1 MSDSNP
7 NPKLVGAFVLG
18 GIVLLT
24 GASVL
29 LSSSDLFTPRR
40 IFVAY
45 FQQSVNGLNVGAP
58 IKFRGIPVGE
68 VLEIE
73 GLYDPDTGNMI
84 PRLILEFRPETMR
97 NAEVEE
103 GEYTL
108 LPALLEAGLRA
119 SLQSQSLLTG
129 QLYVG
134 LDFHPNTPAR
144 YLGEDDE
151 YPEMPTIDS
160 GFDEL
165 IAEFSEL
172 PIDDI
177 VARAI
182 STLATI
188 ENILKNPNID
198 EVLAALPVLLTD
210 TDSAIIDLMTYVNGG
225 LAELTDN
232 ATATLQTTRHSLD
245 TVSLSFK
252 DDYFVRL
259 NVTLD
264 GVDQT
269 LQLVRQRLERQ
280 DPLTYEALAA
290 LREITRAAR
299 SIREFADDL
308 EAHPESLLRGR

>member
-1 MSDSNP
+1 MSDTNA

-18 GIVLLT
+18 GIVLLIA
-24 GASVL
+24 ASVF
-29 LSSSDLFTPRR
+29 LSSSELFTPKR

-58 IKFRGIPVGE
+58 IKFRGIPIGE

-73 GLYDPDTGNMI
+73 GVFDPDTGNMI
-84 PRLILEFRPETMR
+84 PRLTMEFRPETMR

-108 LPALLEAGLRA
+108 LSTLLEAGLRA
-119 SLQSQSLLTG
+119 SLESQSILTG

-165 IAEFSEL
+165 IAKFSEL
-172 PIDDI
+172 PIGDV

-182 STLATI
+182 STLAAV
-188 ENILKNPNID
+188 ENILRNPSID
-198 EVLAALPVLLTD
+198 EILAALPVLLDD
-210 TDSAIIDLMTYVNGG
+210 TDSAIIDLTAYVNGG
-225 LAELTDN
+225 LTELTDD
-232 ATATLQTTRHSLD
+232 ATETMLTARNSLD
-245 TVSLSFK
+245 TLTTTLTDDSLVQLK
-252 DDYFVRL
+252 
-259 NVTLD
+259 VTLA
-264 GVDQT
+264 GVNET
-269 LQLVRQRLERQ
+269 LQLVRQRLERA
-280 DPLTYEALAA
+280 DPLTYEALSA
-290 LREITRAAR
+290 LREIGRAAR
-299 SIREFADDL
+299 SIRELADEL
-308 EAHPESLLRGR
+308 EANPESLLRGR

>member
-165 IAEFSEL
+165 IAKFSEL

>member
-73 GLYDPDTGNMI
+73 GLYDPDNGNMI

-165 IAEFSEL
+165 IAKFSEL

>member
-119 SLQSQSLLTG
+119 SLQSQSILTG

-165 IAEFSEL
+165 IAKFSEL